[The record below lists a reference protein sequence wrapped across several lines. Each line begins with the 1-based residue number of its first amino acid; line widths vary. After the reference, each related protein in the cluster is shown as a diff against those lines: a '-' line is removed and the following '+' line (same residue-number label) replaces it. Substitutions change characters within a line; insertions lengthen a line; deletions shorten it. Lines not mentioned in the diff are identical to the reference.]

1 MSASTTAIRIA
12 AGAALL
18 LSLASCG
25 FQLRGSNGEY
35 RMPFNSIYLGFPE
48 TSPLGVELKRNLRGG
63 EATVVNDPKV
73 ADAVLDVISEHRN
86 KQILSL
92 NSAGRVREYLL
103 LYTLVFR
110 VRDAAGAE
118 ILAPTEITLKRN
130 ISFDESQTLAKES
143 EEMLLYR
150 DMQSDVVQQIMR
162 RLAALKRP

>member
-1 MSASTTAIRIA
+1 MSVSATARIA
-12 AGAALL
+12 ASVALL

-25 FQLRGSNGEY
+25 FQLRGTNGQY

-48 TSPLGVELKRNLRGG
+48 TSPLGVELKRNLSGG
-63 EATVVNDPKV
+63 DAKVVDDPKL
-73 ADAVLDVISEHRN
+73 ADAALDVISEHRN

-118 ILAPTEITLKRN
+118 MLGPTEITLKRN

-162 RLAALKRP
+162 RLAALKRK

>member
-1 MSASTTAIRIA
+1 MIYATRA
-12 AGAALL
+12 ACLAVLALA
-18 LSLASCG
+18 LASCG
-25 FQLRGSNGEY
+25 FQLRGSDGQY
-35 RMPFNSIYLGFPE
+35 RMPFKSIYLGFPD

-63 EATVVNDPKV
+63 EAVVVDDVKD
-73 ADAVLDVISEHRN
+73 AEAVLDVVSEHRN

-110 VRDAAGAE
+110 VRDASGAE

-150 DMQSDVVQQIMR
+150 DMQSDVVQQIIR
-162 RLAALKRP
+162 RLAALKRS